1 MPVFTFAIV
10 DILPLI
16 PPAGFLTHAWIYD
29 DNFWFVRNKSH
40 AEFTH
45 FASLPYRMLHN
56 ESQMLHGE
64 ILVVVLFFLMKKSVF
79 FFVFVLVFIG
89 VCAASHT
96 TASKLKRWRHT
107 QCSIWTHHRQELVS
121 EPKKKPKTCC
131 SWCWKFSHMSW
142 HHHVCFK
149 TSSYS
154 RCLPPA

>member
-79 FFVFVLVFIG
+79 FFCI
-89 VCAASHT
+89 
-96 TASKLKRWRHT
+96 R
-107 QCSIWTHHRQELVS
+107 
-121 EPKKKPKTCC
+121 
-131 SWCWKFSHMSW
+131 FSFH
-142 HHHVCFK
+142 
-149 TSSYS
+149 
-154 RCLPPA
+154 RCLCCISYNCKQTQTMETHPM